1 MKIYCENCGLVTKQE
16 LVTLTP
22 NEYDYY
28 SDFVRKV
35 ISAHIRDNKTDTK
48 HKSSLFEGC
57 DSCNE

>member
-1 MKIYCENCGLVTKQE
+1 VTKQE